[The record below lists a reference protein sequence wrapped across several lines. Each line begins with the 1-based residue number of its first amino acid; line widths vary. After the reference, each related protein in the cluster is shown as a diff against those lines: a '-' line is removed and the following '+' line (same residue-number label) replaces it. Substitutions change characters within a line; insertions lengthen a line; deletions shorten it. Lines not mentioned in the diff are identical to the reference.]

1 MFNLRSIK
9 FTTKL
14 FIGILTI
21 LVLSIFTVNTVT
33 TIQVRS
39 DLFKLGR
46 EDLKSISDSVFNSL
60 VAQHS
65 ILQEKLSGDML
76 ILENELSDL
85 GAISLDTMNMRSQT
99 ITNQVTKA
107 QEQATFPTLNANGVI
122 LNGNDQIV
130 DSLQRMVGGVA
141 TFSKWWTASCCA
153 SPPMS
158 WTRSE
163 NEPWARTSP
172 PTARSTKP
180 SCVATHTRD
189 APLS

>member
-99 ITNQVTKA
+99 I
-107 QEQATFPTLNANGVI
+107 PT
-122 LNGNDQIV
+122 
-130 DSLQRMVGGVA
+130 R
-141 TFSKWWTASCCA
+141 
-153 SPPMS
+153 
-158 WTRSE
+158 
-163 NEPWARTSP
+163 
-172 PTARSTKP
+172 
-180 SCVATHTRD
+180 
-189 APLS
+189 